1 MSARHLEDTVGDH
14 LDRKHLA
21 LSIPVFAVELATA
34 FNLFGY
40 YRYHELPLA
49 ALLLAVSF
57 SALLIATAIL
67 IAQDLSTSIRALLI
81 AGGVILF
88 AVQAASNIS
97 EAYLRGQDLLP
108 AGELATLWGVTP
120 DGWLV
125 RSSLIWGAAINVVGA
140 IYWFALGMYY
150 RSERRRD
157 EVAAALLQ
165 SALEGRRA
173 SA

>member
-1 MSARHLEDTVGDH
+1 MGDH
-14 LDRKHLA
+14 FDRKHLA
-21 LSIPVFAVELATA
+21 FSIPVFAVELATA

-67 IAQDLSTSIRALLI
+67 IAQDLSPSIRVLLI
-81 AGGVILF
+81 AGGIILF

-108 AGELATLWGVTP
+108 AGELARLWNVTP

-125 RSSLIWGAAINVVGA
+125 RSSLIWGASINVVGA